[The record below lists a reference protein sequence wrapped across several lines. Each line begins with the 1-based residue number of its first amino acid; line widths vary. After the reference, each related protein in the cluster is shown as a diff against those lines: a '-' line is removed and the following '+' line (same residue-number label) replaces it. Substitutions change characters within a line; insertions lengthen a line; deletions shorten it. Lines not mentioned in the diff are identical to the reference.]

1 MYYNYTLYV
10 FSKQLKVLL
19 LYYDN
24 MTYYKIN
31 INNRNYDSW
40 TIYNATTLEVVT
52 INEFNPLEHKLL
64 TDDVFTYNVEN
75 NKLEIIHSSTRINEN
90 IPGVLM
96 LVDNKTYGRETTSK
110 KGRLLYKCIPD
121 DMRIPIFLVP
131 YEIKN
136 MGFSK
141 VFINRYV
148 TIRYNSWDNKH
159 PTAKLSQNIG
169 PVDVLYN
176 FYEYDQYY

>member
-1 MYYNYTLYV
+1 
-10 FSKQLKVLL
+10 
-19 LYYDN
+19 

-90 IPGVLM
+90 IP
-96 LVDNKTYGRETTSK
+96 D
-110 KGRLLYKCIPD
+110 I
-121 DMRIPIFLVP
+121 
-131 YEIKN
+131 IKN
-136 MGFSK
+136 
-141 VFINRYV
+141 I
-148 TIRYNSWDNKH
+148 
-159 PTAKLSQNIG
+159 
-169 PVDVLYN
+169 
-176 FYEYDQYY
+176 